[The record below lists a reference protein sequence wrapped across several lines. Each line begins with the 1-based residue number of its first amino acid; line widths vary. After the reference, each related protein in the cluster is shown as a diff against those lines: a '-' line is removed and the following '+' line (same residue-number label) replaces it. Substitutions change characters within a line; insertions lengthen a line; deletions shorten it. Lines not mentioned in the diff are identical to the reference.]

1 MIAENV
7 PNLRKETD
15 FQIQEAQRTPDNIN
29 KSRPTPRCSV
39 IKLTNY
45 GYKEKILKAVR
56 QKKSL
61 TYKEKPRRLVGDF
74 STETWQ
80 ARRERH
86 DLVKVLNGKHLQ
98 PRILQGFLS
107 SVGQLSMILKYY
119 HDKKKKI
126 LPIQQEHHS
135 ETEGER
141 KRFPDKQKLREFIST
156 KTAQEEILK
165 RIF

>member
-15 FQIQEAQRTPDNIN
+15 LQIQEAQRTPDNIN

-45 GYKEKILKAVR
+45 GDKEKILKAVR

-61 TYKEKPRRLVGDF
+61 TYKERPRRLVGDF

-119 HDKKKKI
+119 HDKKKKNS
-126 LPIQQEHHS
+126 PYPARTSFRNRRREK
-135 ETEGER
+135 T
-141 KRFPDKQKLREFIST
+141 FPRQT
-156 KTAQEEILK
+156 KTK
-165 RIF
+165 GVHD